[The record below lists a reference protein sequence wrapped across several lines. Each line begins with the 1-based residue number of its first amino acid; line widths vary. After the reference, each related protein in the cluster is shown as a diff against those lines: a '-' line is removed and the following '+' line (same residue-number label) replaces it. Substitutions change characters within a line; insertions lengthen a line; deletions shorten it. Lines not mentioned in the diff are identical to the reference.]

1 MNSKV
6 LSRWSPFDR
15 FAAGRVVLLMLVAA
29 ALPLAGCGGK
39 KDKAATQVA
48 AKVNKE
54 EISVHQI
61 NFVLQQQR
69 NLRPE
74 QAEAAGK
81 QVLDRLVD
89 QELAVQKA
97 QELKIER
104 DPRVLQQIDAARREI
119 IARAYFEKSGEAAPK
134 PSAEEIKKYYDE
146 KPALFKERRIY
157 SIQELSI
164 EARPDQVPTLRAQ
177 LQSAKSINEF
187 VQYLQA
193 NGIRFGA
200 NQAVRPAEQL
210 PLNMLDTF
218 AKMKDGQTMLLPA
231 AAGAQ
236 VIVLSSSKAEPV
248 DEARAKP
255 AIEAY
260 LLNDARRK
268 VIDADMKAMR
278 AAAKIE
284 YLGKFGEAAASA
296 PVAAAPVPAVATP
309 APVAPAAPA
318 SAGKGLSAED
328 ISKGL
333 GLK

>member
-1 MNSKV
+1 
-6 LSRWSPFDR
+6 
-15 FAAGRVVLLMLVAA
+15 
-29 ALPLAGCGGK
+29 
-39 KDKAATQVA
+39 
-48 AKVNKE
+48 
-54 EISVHQI
+54 
-61 NFVLQQQR
+61 
-69 NLRPE
+69 
-74 QAEAAGK
+74 
-81 QVLDRLVD
+81 
-89 QELAVQKA
+89 
-97 QELKIER
+97 
-104 DPRVLQQIDAARREI
+104 
-119 IARAYFEKSGEAAPK
+119 
-134 PSAEEIKKYYDE
+134 
-146 KPALFKERRIY
+146 
-157 SIQELSI
+157 
-164 EARPDQVPTLRAQ
+164 
-177 LQSAKSINEF
+177 
-187 VQYLQA
+187 
-193 NGIRFGA
+193 
-200 NQAVRPAEQL
+200 VRPAEQL

-284 YLGKFGEAAASA
+284 YLGKFAEAAASA